1 MKKIVFYFH
10 GYNSKPNTEK
20 TQRLREVFPDTFAYD
35 IDIDPEISVTK
46 VSNQIFAELLN
57 HINDEEAKIVFVGT
71 SLGAWYAA
79 KAAVAY
85 GVKDCILINPCYDPR
100 NMLRSY
106 DVPEEI
112 LVKYHP
118 LEFRPEHKFFIAKDD
133 EVINFNPVLDK
144 LVNMNVTWT
153 DGGMH
158 RYNGPEFEGVIDYIK
173 NL

>member
-10 GYNSKPNTEK
+10 GYNSKANTEK
-20 TQRLREVFPDTFAYD
+20 THRLRQVFPDTFSYD
-35 IDIDPEISVTK
+35 IDIDPEISLTK

-71 SLGAWYAA
+71 SLGAWYASKMA
-79 KAAVAY
+79 EIY

-100 NMLRSY
+100 NMLGSY

-112 LVKYHP
+112 LEKYQP
-118 LEFRPEHKFFIAKDD
+118 LEFLPEHKFFIAKDD
-133 EVINFNPVLDK
+133 EVINFNPVLGQ
-144 LVNMNVTWT
+144 LINMNVTWT

-158 RYNGPEFEGVIDYIK
+158 RYNGPEFDRVIDYIK